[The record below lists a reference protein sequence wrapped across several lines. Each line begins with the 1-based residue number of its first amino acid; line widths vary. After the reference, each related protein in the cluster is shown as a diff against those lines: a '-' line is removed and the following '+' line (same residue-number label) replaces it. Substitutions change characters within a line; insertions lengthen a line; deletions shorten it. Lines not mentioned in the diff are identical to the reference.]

1 MMRFVLGD
9 YHAGARPG
17 ISLEPAHAFL
27 RRALLRLRWAA
38 LTALVLLA
46 LGPPIEG
53 RTPLPLW
60 AFFLF
65 FAGYTLV
72 YDLLGRRLVGPRFF
86 LWMAMLDLPLAGLL
100 YAHSRVPGGLPF
112 ILILLVC

>member
-1 MMRFVLGD
+1 
-9 YHAGARPG
+9 
-17 ISLEPAHAFL
+17 
-27 RRALLRLRWAA
+27 
-38 LTALVLLA
+38 LVLLA

-72 YDLLGRRLVGPRFF
+72 YDLLGRRLVGPGFI
-86 LWMAMLDLPLAGLL
+86 LWMAMLDLPLAGLI
-100 YAHSRVPGGLPF
+100 YAHSRV
-112 ILILLVC
+112 